1 MAQNDKANPIL
12 VSNKALQQPQEAT
25 EKIITTTGTILY
37 ANDFSGINPV
47 AMPDDWKEALNSDY
61 GETGNNIII
70 QLQQKIQQMADG
82 PWYVDSRDGV
92 LYIHNRRFQEP
103 SVAEYTYQSENGEL
117 LQVTFETQY
126 VTKVIRASTSTGIN
140 QNKGLQTEVV
150 GMGQTNVRMA
160 DQTYLEYF
168 DPQTGAYKPQS
179 IINAYNAGK
188 LSYSSLLTLNDRVKQ
203 HIGNNRSAFT
213 QSQWDQI
220 RAIRRRKAEEQRRA
234 QQAYT
239 DQKYEEYQ
247 AAGLDAA
254 AKYREQGI
262 TETLETKDL
271 EPNVTEFLVG
281 IYGSQGGLVQA
292 ELDNAARNGTLD
304 GILKNRF
311 QSTTYTFTNRR
322 RGDGGATVEAWTE
335 TKWGS
340 GINPHINRDD
350 MDYVNRNDID
360 RNPYVRRIGEMSSD
374 GYIPV
379 FTKTQVEATVSGYR
393 LLRAYYSRKYGA
405 SIDGDLSRR
414 VLAAANDSRKITE
427 KKLMAKAIVVGRP
440 SLQTSQ
446 VINIQ
451 NVGKKWS
458 GSWYIKKCVHKLE
471 GSSGYTVELELTRHK
486 AIEGHSAA
494 VQSNHHGHSTSD
506 RSRGGH
512 VSAKSLTNT
521 NLTSAESTY
530 FNAASLTQKEDLI
543 ILKMAGVNDAVVPKG
558 NTGDLSRTNK
568 ISFDMVRT
576 PTAEERKKYGRA
588 AAQAVDSGI
597 KTTHK

>member
-1 MAQNDKANPIL
+1 MSQNDKANPIL

-70 QLQQKIQQMADG
+70 QLQQKVQQMADG

-92 LYIHNRRFQEP
+92 LYIHNRKFQEP
-103 SVAEYTYQSENGEL
+103 SVAEYVYQSENGEL

-168 DPQTGAYKPQS
+168 DPQTGSYKSQS
-179 IINAYNAGK
+179 AINAYNDGK
-188 LSYSSLLTLNDRVKQ
+188 LSYASLLTLNDRVKQ
-203 HIGNNRSAFT
+203 NSGNNRSAFT
-213 QSQWDQI
+213 QSQWAQI
-220 RAIRRRKAEEQRRA
+220 KEINKRKAEEQRRA

-239 DQKYEEYQ
+239 DKKYEEYQ
-247 AAGLDAA
+247 AAGLNAA
-254 AKYREQGI
+254 TKYREQGI

-271 EPNVTEFLVG
+271 EANVTEFLAG

-292 ELDNAARNGTLD
+292 ELEDAARNGTLD

-311 QSTTYTFTNRR
+311 QSVTYTFTNRR

-335 TKWGS
+335 TKVGHDNQ
-340 GINPHINRDD
+340 GHISRDE
-350 MDYVNRNDID
+350 VD
-360 RNPYVRRIGEMSSD
+360 RNPYVHRTGEMSND

-379 FTKTQVEATVSGYR
+379 FTKAPVEATVSGYR

-414 VLAAANDSRKITE
+414 VLAAANGSRKITE
-427 KKLMAKAIVVGRP
+427 KKLIAKALVVGRP

-446 VINIQ
+446 VISIQ
-451 NVGKKWS
+451 NVGKRWS

-486 AIEGHSAA
+486 AVEGHSAA
-494 VQSNHHGHSTSD
+494 VQSNHHGHSTSG
-506 RSRGGH
+506 RNSGGQ

-530 FNAASLTQKEDLI
+530 FNAASSTKKEDLI

-558 NTGDLSRTNK
+558 NTGDLSRTNE
-568 ISFDMVRT
+568 ISLDMVRT
-576 PTAEERKKYGRA
+576 PTVEERKKYGRA

>member
-25 EKIITTTGTILY
+25 EKFLTTTGTILY

-61 GETGNNIII
+61 GETGNNIVI

-92 LYIHNRRFQEP
+92 LYIHNRKFQEP

-140 QNKGLQTEVV
+140 LNKELQTEVV

-179 IINAYNAGK
+179 AINAYNAGK
-188 LSYSSLLTLNDRVKQ
+188 ISYSSLLTLNDRVKQ
-203 HIGNNRSAFT
+203 YRGNNRSAFT
-213 QSQWDQI
+213 KSQWDQI
-220 RAIRRRKAEEQRRA
+220 EAINKRKAEEQRRA
-234 QQAYT
+234 QQTYT
-239 DQKYEEYQ
+239 DQKYKEYQ
-247 AAGLDAA
+247 ASGKNAA
-254 AKYREQGI
+254 AYREQGI

-271 EPNVTEFLVG
+271 EPNVTEFLAG

-292 ELDNAARNGTLD
+292 ELENAARNGTLD
-304 GILKNRF
+304 AVLKNRF
-311 QSTTYTFTNRR
+311 QSTTYTFTNRKR
-322 RGDGGATVEAWTE
+322 SDGGATVEAWTE
-335 TKWGS
+335 TRWVKDREG
-340 GINPHINRDD
+340 HISRDE
-350 MDYVNRNDID
+350 VD
-360 RNPYVRRIGEMSSD
+360 RNPYVHRTGEMSRE
-374 GYIPV
+374 GYFPI
-379 FTKTQVEATVSGYR
+379 FTKTSVEATVSGYR
-393 LLRAYYSRKYGA
+393 LLRAYYSRKYGS

-414 VLAAANDSRKITE
+414 VLAAANSSRKMTE
-427 KKLMAKAIVVGRP
+427 KKLIARAIVVGRP

-446 VINIQ
+446 VISIQ
-451 NVGKKWS
+451 NVGKRWS

-494 VQSNHHGHSTSD
+494 VQSNSHGHSTAG
-506 RSRGGH
+506 RNNGGQ
-512 VSAKSLTNT
+512 VSAQSLTNT
-521 NLTSAESTY
+521 NLTSAEATY
-530 FNAASLTQKEDLI
+530 FNAASSTKKEDLI

-588 AAQAVDSGI
+588 AAQAVDKGI